1 MESARGLQ
9 EAPEWRGATAVQETP
24 ERQGDAGGRDSDWPL
39 AATFFGVV
47 MVLYSVTAWA
57 LYVIVAAMV

>member
-1 MESARGLQ
+1 MESAGWLQ
-9 EAPEWRGATAVQETP
+9 EAPEWRGATAVQQTP
-24 ERQGDAGGRDSDWPL
+24 ERREDAGGRDADWPL

-57 LYVIVAAMV
+57 LYIIVGEMV

>member
-1 MESARGLQ
+1 MESAGGLQ
-9 EAPEWRGATAVQETP
+9 EAPEWRGAVQETP
-24 ERQGDAGGRDSDWPL
+24 ERRKDAAGRGSDWPL

-57 LYVIVAAMV
+57 LYVIVGAMV